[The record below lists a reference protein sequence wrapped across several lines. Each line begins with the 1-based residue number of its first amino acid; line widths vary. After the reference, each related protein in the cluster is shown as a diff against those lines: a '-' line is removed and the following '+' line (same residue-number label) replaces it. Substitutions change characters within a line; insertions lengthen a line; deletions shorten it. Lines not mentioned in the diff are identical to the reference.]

1 MLSQVRFLPEFT
13 LSHSSLLMALSEVEG
28 PVEGVVMTEKRG
40 REGNKRERF
49 PPSGGAGQPQ
59 AGKRRS
65 GVGVRGIE
73 IRTMSQPIIKQ
84 MLIGPF
90 AVFTYIVA
98 CPQTKEGVIID
109 PAGDNEKILAALK
122 EEGIRVRYILN
133 THGHADH
140 VMGNEALKLAVAAP
154 TCMHEADNRFF
165 SRDEMRELSIKE
177 LGLPPAEAVATE
189 LKDGD
194 LLRVGTLSI
203 TVIHTPGHSPGSV
216 CFYVEGN
223 LFTGDTLFVGAAGR
237 TDLTGG
243 SLDTLIESIE
253 KKILRLPKE
262 TVIWPGHDYGDT
274 PTSTIGREMEGN
286 PYITDFILDV

>member
-1 MLSQVRFLPEFT
+1 MNT
-13 LSHSSLLMALSEVEG
+13 
-28 PVEGVVMTEKRG
+28 MT
-40 REGNKRERF
+40 
-49 PPSGGAGQPQ
+49 
-59 AGKRRS
+59 
-65 GVGVRGIE
+65 
-73 IRTMSQPIIKQ
+73 QPIIRQ
-84 MLIGPF
+84 LLVGPF

-98 CPQTKEGVIID
+98 CPQTKQGVIID
-109 PAGDNEKILAALK
+109 PAGENEKILAALR

-140 VMGNEALKLAVAAP
+140 VLENEALKHAVSAP

-165 SRDEMRELSIKE
+165 TSDAMKELSIKE
-177 LGLPPAEAVATE
+177 LGLPPAGAVENE
-189 LKDGD
+189 LRDGD
-194 LLRVGTLSI
+194 LLEVGTLVI
-203 TVIHTPGHSPGSV
+203 KVIHTPGHSPGSV

-253 KKILRLPKE
+253 KKILALPKD

-274 PTSTIGREMEGN
+274 PASTIGREMEEN
-286 PYITDFILDV
+286 PYITDFILDT